1 MKASLSIAILLT
13 VGLGAQQ
20 PPTPSVTM
28 EADLPPDAVVATVG
42 GKPVTYGELEVLL
55 KAMPPQMAQQALSDR
70 KSFVQQYALLRH
82 LVQLAE
88 AQKLDQQSPYKEGIA
103 YNRMQ
108 LLYQAVV
115 GEKYSQFKFA
125 PEEVE
130 KIYQSN
136 QDRYMQARV
145 KVLYISF
152 TNAPP
157 PQTDPAAK
165 KPLSEAEAKA
175 KAEDLLK
182 QIRGGADFVKLVK
195 AHSEDETSAAK
206 DGDFGT
212 IRRSDKVPDPIKEVV
227 FALKAGEVGGPV
239 RQPNGFYLF
248 RVEEVGAQK
257 LAEVSDAIQ
266 LELRNVRFAEWMEQI
281 KKSLE
286 VKEEIPAF
294 FSPKR
299 YDLPMPKPPQP

>member
-1 MKASLSIAILLT
+1 MKVSLVTAFLLV

-20 PPTPSVTM
+20 PPTPGVTM
-28 EADLPPDAVVATVG
+28 EAALAPDAVVATVG

-70 KSFVQQYALLRH
+70 RSFVQQYVLLRH
-82 LVQLAE
+82 LVQIAE

-115 GEKYSQFKFA
+115 GEKFGQIKIT

-130 KIYQSN
+130 KSHQAN
-136 QDRYMQARV
+136 QERYTQARV

-152 TNAPP
+152 TNVPP

-165 KPLSEAEAKA
+165 KPLNEAEAKA
-175 KAEDLLK
+175 KAEDLLQ
-182 QIRGGADFVKLVK
+182 QIRAGADFVKLVK

-212 IRRSDKVPDPIKEVV
+212 IHRSDKIPDEIKQVI

-248 RVEEVGAQK
+248 RVEEVSTQK
-257 LAEVSDAIQ
+257 LDEVRNSIQ
-266 LELRNVRFAEWMEQI
+266 NELRNSRFAEWMEEL
-281 KKSLE
+281 KKSLQ
-286 VKEEIPAF
+286 VKEEIPAY

>member
-1 MKASLSIAILLT
+1 MKVSLATAFVLG
-13 VGLGAQQ
+13 VGLAAQQ

-28 EADLPPDAVVATVG
+28 EEALAPGAVVATVG

-55 KAMPPQMAQQALSDR
+55 KAMPQQMANQALADR

-82 LVQLAE
+82 LVQMAE
-88 AQKLDQQSPYKEGIA
+88 QQKLDQQSPYKEGIA

-115 GEKYSQFKFA
+115 GEKFNQIKIP

-130 KIYQSN
+130 KLYQSN
-136 QDRYMQARV
+136 QERYTQARV

-157 PQTDPAAK
+157 PQGDPAAK
-165 KPLSEAEAKA
+165 KPLNEAEAKA

-212 IRRSDKVPDPIKEVV
+212 IRRSDKIPDEIKQVI

-248 RVEEVGAQK
+248 RVEEVSTQK
-257 LAEVSDAIQ
+257 LDEVRETIQ
-266 LELRNVRFAEWMEQI
+266 NELRNIRFAEWMEQL
-281 KKSLE
+281 KTSLQ
-286 VKEEIPAF
+286 VKEEIPEF

-299 YDLPMPKPPQP
+299 YDLPVPKPPKP